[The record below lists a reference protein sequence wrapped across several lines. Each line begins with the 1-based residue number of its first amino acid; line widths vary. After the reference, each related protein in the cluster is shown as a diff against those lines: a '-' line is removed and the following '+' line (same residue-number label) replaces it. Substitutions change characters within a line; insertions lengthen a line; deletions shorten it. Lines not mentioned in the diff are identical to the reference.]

1 MPSDKSKFRGCRFAA
16 AFFVHQDGFVA
27 QKEYGGV
34 TESGLK
40 EFLIICGLRM

>member
-1 MPSDKSKFRGCRFAA
+1 MRQPLLYEW
-16 AFFVHQDGFVA
+16 DGFVA